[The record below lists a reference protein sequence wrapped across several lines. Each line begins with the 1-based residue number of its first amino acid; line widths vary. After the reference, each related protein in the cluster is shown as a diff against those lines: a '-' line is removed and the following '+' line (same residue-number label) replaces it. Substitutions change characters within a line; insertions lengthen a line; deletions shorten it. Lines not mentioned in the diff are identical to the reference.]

1 MKYKIG
7 DSVRV
12 NTPGRKLH
20 GATGTVTM
28 VQERKETDRAID
40 TDYFVCFGGVFDI
53 PMNENE
59 LSPINPLNGQNTPC

>member
-7 DSVRV
+7 DSVQV

-28 VQERKETDRAID
+28 VQERKKTDRAID
-40 TDYFVCFGGVFDI
+40 TDYFVYFGGAFDT

-59 LSPINPLNGQNTPC
+59 LSPINGQNTPMLR